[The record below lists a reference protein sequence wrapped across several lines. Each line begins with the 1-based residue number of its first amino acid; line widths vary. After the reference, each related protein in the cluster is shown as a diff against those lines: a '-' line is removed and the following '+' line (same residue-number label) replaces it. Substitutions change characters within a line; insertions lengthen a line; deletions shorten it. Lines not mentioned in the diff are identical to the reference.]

1 MFVRKAR
8 LPVDIDT
15 EAVHDPDK
23 KLMQYAN
30 KLEPDLEEIYA
41 KKEEMERN
49 VKTNIEVAQ
58 SKQKQYYDQKFGAG
72 SCFSVG
78 SAVFM
83 KDFKRKKREGG
94 KLDNRWLGPYTIT
107 KALGKGLYELKEH
120 KGDKVCAGLL
130 TVYVSVIY
138 EINYL
143 GGEASQ

>member
-1 MFVRKAR
+1 MKYSPFEAMFGRKAR

-15 EAVHDPDK
+15 EALHDPDE

-30 KLEPDLEEIYA
+30 KLEPDLEEISA
-41 KKEEMERN
+41 KKEEMER
-49 VKTNIEVAQ
+49 TNIEVAQ
-58 SKQKQYYDQKFGAG
+58 SKQNQYYDQKFGTG

-78 SAVFM
+78 SAVTM

-107 KALGKGLYELKEH
+107 KALGKGLYELKEQ

-138 EINYL
+138 EVN
-143 GGEASQ
+143 